1 MNKVKRI
8 KLRYIA
14 AIICIVL
21 LTACQSESTSR
32 QNNIMEYAEHISITK
47 LEDGEFV
54 SIANPWKKNSI
65 LHSYLLTERGKTKYS
80 YSGQTST
87 INIPLK
93 RVIVMTNSHSRL
105 LVELGLENCIA
116 GVCELEYIADSTIN
130 ELCNN
135 GMITDCGNS
144 MHPNIEKIIDLSP
157 DAILV
162 SPFEDTGYG
171 QLEKLGIPLIEC
183 ADYME
188 TSPLG
193 RAEWCKFYARLFN
206 SGEKADSIFTQIE
219 EEYNG
224 LKKFVVE
231 NATYKPTVM
240 VDTKGGSA
248 WYIPGGK
255 STIGQMIEDAGG
267 DYIFSY
273 DTSSGSIPMSFEM
286 VYEKAHN
293 ADVWLLKN
301 STTHDLTYKSIAQ
314 DFSLYKEFKPYRTKN
329 IWVCD
334 VYKVPYFERTSFH
347 PEQLLLE
354 YVSILHP
361 ELSTGYIRKWYH
373 QITEGE

>member
-1 MNKVKRI
+1 MKEIINI
-8 KLRYIA
+8 LATISIA
-14 AIICIVL
+14 L
-21 LTACQSESTSR
+21 LTACNSA
-32 QNNIMEYAEHISITK
+32 NIDKGENKLQYAEQLFICDS
-47 LEDGEFV
+47 ENGEVV

-65 LHSYLLTERGKTKYS
+65 LHEYILSETESTQYNYS
-80 YSGQTST
+80 SQTNT

-93 RVIVMTNSHSRL
+93 RVIVMTNSHSKL
-105 LVELGLENCIA
+105 LVELGLTDHIA
-116 GVCELEYIADSTIN
+116 GICELEYISDSTIN
-130 ELCNN
+130 ARCKSGE
-135 GMITDCGNS
+135 ITDCGNS
-144 MHPNIEKIIDLSP
+144 LYPNIEKIIELNP

-193 RAEWCKFYARLFN
+193 RAEWCRFYGRLF
-206 SGEKADSIFTQIE
+206 GAAQTADTFFNNVET
-219 EEYNG
+219 EYNE
-224 LKKFVVE
+224 LKKYVADNVT
-231 NATYKPTVM
+231 ARPTVM
-240 VDTKGGSA
+240 IDPKGGSA

-255 STIGQMIEDAGG
+255 STIGQMIADAGG

-273 DTSSGSIPMSFEM
+273 DKSSGSVPMSFEM

-293 ADVWLLKN
+293 ADIWLLKN

-314 DFSLYKEFKPYRTKN
+314 DFSLYREFKPYQTKN

-334 VYKVPYFERTSFH
+334 VYKVPYFECTSFH
-347 PEQLLLE
+347 PEQLLDE

-361 ELSTGYIRKWYH
+361 ELSTGYSRQWYH
-373 QITEGE
+373 TIEAGE

>member
-1 MNKVKRI
+1 MTKLTHIIATSSLIISLLCSCNSGDISETNNKMR
-8 KLRYIA
+8 
-14 AIICIVL
+14 
-21 LTACQSESTSR
+21 
-32 QNNIMEYAEHISITK
+32 YAEHINIADT
-47 LEDGEFV
+47 EDGELV
-54 SIANPWKKNSI
+54 SLANPWKKNSI
-65 LHSYLLTERGKTKYS
+65 LHNYLLSYTEDTEYS
-80 YSGQTST
+80 YTSHTNT

-93 RVIVMTNSHSRL
+93 RVVVMTNSHARL
-105 LVELGLENCIA
+105 LVELGLTDHIA
-116 GVCELEYIADSTIN
+116 GICELEYISDSTIN
-130 ELCNN
+130 ALC
-135 GMITDCGNS
+135 GSGQIVDCGNALY
-144 MHPNIEKIIDLSP
+144 PNIERIIELSP

-193 RAEWCKFYARLFN
+193 RAEWCRFYGRLFN
-206 SGEKADSIFTQIE
+206 AAAVADTFFTNIE
-219 EEYNG
+219 VRYNE
-224 LKKFVVE
+224 LKQYVADNTTK
-231 NATYKPTVM
+231 KPTVM

-255 STIGQMIEDAGG
+255 STIGQMIADAGG

-301 STTHDLTYKSIAQ
+301 STTHDLTYKSLAQ
-314 DFSLYKEFKPYRTKN
+314 DFSSYKEFKPYKTKS

-347 PEQLLLE
+347 PEYLLEE

-361 ELSTGYIRKWYH
+361 ELSTGYIRRWYH
-373 QITEGE
+373 QMAE